1 MTSQASER
9 RPGRPRSA
17 DADRAIVR
25 AAVDLIGERGLSG
38 LTVDAVATRAGVG
51 KATIY
56 RRWPSKGDLV
66 IGTLAAALEHSPVPD
81 RGGLRAD
88 LLALAETMAAWLREP
103 RVEGLLPAVVAEA
116 SRSPEVRASLGALV
130 DDRRETA
137 RAVLRRAQRR
147 GELRRGVDV
156 EAVLDLLAGALHF
169 RTMVSREPLGPE
181 IPGRLVDT
189 LLEGIVRR

>member
-1 MTSQASER
+1 MTPQASER

-66 IGTLAAALEHSPVPD
+66 IGTLAAALEYSPVPD